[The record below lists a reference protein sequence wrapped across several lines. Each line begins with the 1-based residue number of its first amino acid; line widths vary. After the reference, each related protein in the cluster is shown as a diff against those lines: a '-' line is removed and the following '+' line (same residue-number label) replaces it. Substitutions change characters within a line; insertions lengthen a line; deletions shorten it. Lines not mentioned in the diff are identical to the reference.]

1 MFYRTPFRPRAV
13 TVSVSRVWT
22 PISRTD
28 NLDFVPTRRNS
39 VRCCRQTRYQGV
51 LSIAFLLNLFM
62 VIYFFFTNGC
72 LCIFFIL
79 PIAVCFLNAHCF
91 LFYSHPPWYQ
101 KNYISVKLFVWKMSF
116 ILITLGLIWFIFG
129 LYTFFRVFVGY
140 TLTFNKVSR
149 SRL

>member
-1 MFYRTPFRPRAV
+1 MFCVTMFYRTPFRPRAV

-72 LCIFFIL
+72 LCIFFYI
-79 PIAVCFLNAHCF
+79 AHCRMLFECTLSSF
-91 LFYSHPPWYQ
+91 LFPPTRVSKKLYQ
-101 KNYISVKLFVWKMSF
+101 CKTLCLENVIY
-116 ILITLGLIWFIFG
+116 LIDHLGSYLVYIWFIYF
-129 LYTFFRVFVGY
+129 L
-140 TLTFNKVSR
+140 
-149 SRL
+149 